1 MYVTL
6 ASASAALE
14 ASGMDIACGEFYF
27 PKKEIC
33 RLGANVCAR
42 IHRSQIAVYCA
53 LKIQKKIIMKNP
65 LFDVS
70 SWLHIAGIAHSRL
83 RKFSHRSSHLPSRN
97 GAVLCGVLQK
107 LFKMSSVFY
116 STRLQFSSQLY
127 SIKYFIIIVLSI
139 YCMCGGTGQTLL
151 RLVSYYFSICFFS
164 LSVYMQNTKKIWS
177 FSH

>member
-1 MYVTL
+1 
-6 ASASAALE
+6 
-14 ASGMDIACGEFYF
+14 
-27 PKKEIC
+27 
-33 RLGANVCAR
+33 
-42 IHRSQIAVYCA
+42 
-53 LKIQKKIIMKNP
+53 MKNP

-139 YCMCGGTGQTLL
+139 YCMCGGTGQTFL
-151 RLVSYYFSICFFS
+151 RLVSYYFSICFFFFRYRCICKTLKKYG
-164 LSVYMQNTKKIWS
+164 LSPTKRTIFNEKSNIPVECNQNLEKLKKKSANYWLE
-177 FSH
+177 F